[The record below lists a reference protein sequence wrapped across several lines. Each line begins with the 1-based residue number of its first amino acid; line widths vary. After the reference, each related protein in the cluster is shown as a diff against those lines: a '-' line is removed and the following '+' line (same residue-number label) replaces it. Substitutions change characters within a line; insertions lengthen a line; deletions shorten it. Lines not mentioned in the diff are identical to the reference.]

1 MRQSG
6 IRIKSWSQT
15 DIMKK
20 EIAQLKPDDGFYL
33 STISRAFRS
42 SFNYR

>member
-20 EIAQLKPDDGFYL
+20 EIAQLKLEF
-33 STISRAFRS
+33 I
-42 SFNYR
+42 